1 MLIIVVCNLQLNG
14 IKTESIHKTNNLH
27 FPCDYCQGVF
37 LLFLFAL
44 SWVLMAAIPLETDTN
59 INVPPADIFDLD
71 TAEAIPYRRYSSPS
85 RSRPYTRSGS
95 STRYRMY
102 G

>member
-1 MLIIVVCNLQLNG
+1 
-14 IKTESIHKTNNLH
+14 
-27 FPCDYCQGVF
+27 
-37 LLFLFAL
+37 
-44 SWVLMAAIPLETDTN
+44 MAAIPLETDTN

-71 TAEAIPYRRYSSPS
+71 TAEAIPYRRYSSSS

-95 STRYRMY
+95 TRYRMY